1 MVRILLVCSAGMSTS
16 LMVNKMK
23 AAAEQKGIEAK
34 IWAVADA
41 EAAGESGEADIMMLG
56 PQIRFQEKKMK
67 GIAGDKPV
75 VVIDMKAYGMMNGAA
90 VLDKALS
97 VLNGE
102 G

>member
-1 MVRILLVCSAGMSTS
+1 
-16 LMVNKMK
+16 
-23 AAAEQKGIEAK
+23 
-34 IWAVADA
+34 
-41 EAAGESGEADIMMLG
+41 MMLG